1 MSEFTDLAVQSRSL
15 FGDKVKQ
22 LRRSGFVPAN
32 IHGSGIES
40 VAIQVE
46 TPNLI
51 KLVSQVGESEIVT
64 ITIEGEK
71 DTRPVLISEVQKDP
85 VSYDV
90 LHVDFRQVDLT
101 KEVTVEAEIK
111 LEGEPA
117 ILKTGKAILLEL
129 LDTLEVTALPNK
141 LPSEIIVDVSG
152 LENIGDAIT
161 VADLQ
166 LGEGITIE
174 ADPEQLICKIDEVV
188 IREEEE
194 EAEDAEEA
202 AEGEAGAEETVAEE
216 AESEEET
223 PEE

>member
-141 LPSEIIVDVSG
+141 LPSEIIV
-152 LENIGDAIT
+152 
-161 VADLQ
+161 
-166 LGEGITIE
+166 
-174 ADPEQLICKIDEVV
+174 
-188 IREEEE
+188 
-194 EAEDAEEA
+194 
-202 AEGEAGAEETVAEE
+202 
-216 AESEEET
+216 
-223 PEE
+223 